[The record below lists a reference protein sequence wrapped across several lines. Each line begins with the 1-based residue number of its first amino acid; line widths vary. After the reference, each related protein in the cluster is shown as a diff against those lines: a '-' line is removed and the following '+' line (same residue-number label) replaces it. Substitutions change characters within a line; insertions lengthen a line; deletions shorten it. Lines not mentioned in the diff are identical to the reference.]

1 MKQINTYIT
10 EKLHLTKDFEPK
22 YKYHPSG
29 RLALR
34 MIVIQLIE
42 ERGKDADLN
51 DIDTSKVERMFSLFS
66 NLDPHNIDISEWDVS
81 NVKDMRA
88 MFYGCKNFNCDI
100 SKWDV
105 SKVQDMS
112 VMFYGCEKFNCDLEN
127 WEVNA
132 PRNMQYGTFDKCKSL
147 KIPSWYKG

>member
-1 MKQINTYIT
+1 MKQINTYIS
-10 EKLHLTKDFEPK
+10 EKLHLNKDFEPK

-34 MIVIQLIE
+34 RIVIQLIK

-51 DIDTSKVERMFSLFS
+51 DIDTSKVERMFSIFS
-66 NLDPHNIDISEWDVS
+66 DLDPHNINISEWNVS

-112 VMFYGCEKFNCDLEN
+112 VMFLGCEKFDCDLEN
-127 WEVNA
+127 WKVNA
-132 PRNMQYGTFDKCKSL
+132 PRNMQYGAFDKCESL

>member
-1 MKQINTYIT
+1 MKQINTYIS
-10 EKLHLTKDFEPK
+10 EKLHLTKDFDPK
-22 YKYHPSG
+22 YKYFPKS
-29 RLALR
+29 RLQLKR
-34 MIVIQLIE
+34 IVIQLLK

-51 DIDTSKVERMFSLFS
+51 DIDTSKVERMFSLFN

-105 SKVQDMS
+105 SKVQDMY
-112 VMFYGCEKFNCDLEN
+112 VMFLDCEKFDCDLED
-127 WEVNA
+127 WKVNV
-132 PRNMQYGTFDKCKSL
+132 PRNMQYGAFDNCKSL
-147 KIPSWYKG
+147 KIPSWFRK